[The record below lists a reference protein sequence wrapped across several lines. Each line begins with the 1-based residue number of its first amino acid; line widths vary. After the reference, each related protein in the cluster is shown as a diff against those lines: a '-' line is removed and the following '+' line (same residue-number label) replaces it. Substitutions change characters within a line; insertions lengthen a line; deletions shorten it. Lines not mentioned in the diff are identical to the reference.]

1 MKLLFTSSRS
11 QVICMMKAIAVS
23 RFSRLIWFLQDWLY
37 LICTRHDFSHIVEEH
52 FRRKLRLVIYW
63 DENGLLIA
71 GFAQGLLTMIQL
83 TFFCVCIIKLHAIPN
98 SLIFTKFVCFLLQVN
113 DKDFSITLNAYFI
126 TKWSDQRLQV
136 TYLKRNRTAAGAS
149 GSRVGLHGTPQ
160 VFRTTTTA
168 RYVPDY
174 TQILQF
180 LDEWKHVP
188 LWQTLNLDQ
197 GLCNLI
203 VFWDL
208 PA

>member
-1 MKLLFTSSRS
+1 MK
-11 QVICMMKAIAVS
+11 
-23 RFSRLIWFLQDWLY
+23 Y
-37 LICTRHDFSHIVEEH
+37 
-52 FRRKLRLVIYW
+52 
-63 DENGLLIA
+63 GLLIA
-71 GFAQGLLTMIQL
+71 GFAQSLLTMIQL

-180 LDEWKHVP
+180 LDE
-188 LWQTLNLDQ
+188 
-197 GLCNLI
+197 
-203 VFWDL
+203 
-208 PA
+208 